1 MRKSD
6 IPARS
11 ILLVED
17 EAIQAMLSMQA
28 LEKYGYSVSTVNTGE
43 KAVALIDAGSD
54 IDLILMDIDL
64 GKGLDGTQAAAG
76 ILSRHDIPIVFL
88 SSHTEPEVVEKTE
101 KITSYGYVVKNSSI
115 TVLDASIKMAFKL
128 FEAQKNIKGQK
139 NDLEKANEKLL
150 ISNQMLLA
158 TKNDLIASESKIQN
172 KLKSLLDPEG
182 YADAIELSDII
193 DSPALQSLLEDF
205 YDLTGILG
213 AILDINGKILVAAGW
228 QDICTKFH
236 RCNPDTAK
244 NCMESDNILTKGVPV
259 GTFKTYQ
266 CKNNMR
272 DMVTPLVI
280 DNKHVGNVFLGQFIY
295 DDEIQNL
302 DLFRNQAQKYGF
314 DEVKYIEAL
323 QKVPRISREKA
334 NTAMKFYSKLSG
346 MISSL
351 SYSSIKIARSV
362 AALENSEMALQAKNE
377 EYEVLNEE
385 LRSTVEEL
393 QNTSEELQEASQKLQ
408 AQNGTLT
415 ATMYYYQTLLEKATD
430 GIVLLDS
437 NGNFKYVSNPA
448 KLMFGY
454 DLDDDITGN
463 PSVYTH
469 PDDVD
474 LVISNLM
481 NLLGDPSFSPIL
493 QYRFQTKSGEWKWV
507 ESIFTNLLADANIE
521 SIVLNFRDISDQ
533 KLAEQKVQALLSE
546 KELILKEVHHRIK
559 NNMNSIYGLLL
570 LQAGTLKDASA
581 IRALDDA
588 ANRVQSMQLLYD
600 KLYRSARYDE
610 LAVNDYFPQLV
621 DEIVSNFP
629 NGKTVSVKKN
639 IEDFSIDAKKLQPVG
654 IIINELITNIMKYA
668 FTGRADG
675 IISISATLKENR
687 VCISIADNGA
697 GMSESVSFEHS
708 TGFGLVLV
716 QALTQQLAG
725 TIRIERGQ
733 GTKIVLEFEK

>member
-272 DMVTPLVI
+272 DMVTPLII

>member
-28 LEKYGYSVSTVNTGE
+28 LEKYGYSISTVNTGE

-600 KLYRSARYDE
+600 KLYRSTRYDE